1 MALEMQMTK
10 LVTIYGGAGFV
21 GRYIARRMAKEGW
34 RVRVAVRRPNESLHV
49 KPYGAVGQVEPILC
63 NIRDDASV
71 RAAMQ
76 GADAVVNC
84 VGVLTEKGKNSFA
97 AVQSEG
103 AARIARIAAEEG
115 VGNLVHL
122 SAIGADL
129 EAASEYARTKAQG
142 EQAVLASF
150 PDAVILRPS
159 VIFGV
164 EDDFFNRFA
173 EMTKFGP
180 ILPLVGGA
188 SKFQP
193 VYVDDVAQ
201 AAAKAVLGDVPAG
214 IYELGG
220 PETETLKDLMHK
232 MLGLI
237 QRRRLVVDLPF
248 FAGDMMA
255 MGFGVAQAL
264 TLGVF
269 HNKILTRDQV
279 KNLANDCVV
288 SPDAKGFANLGITPT
303 TMDVI
308 LPEYLWVYRDS
319 GQYADIR
326 DSAKNLRNI

>member
-1 MALEMQMTK
+1 MTK

-21 GRYIARRMAKEGW
+21 GRYIARRMAKEGWQRGW

-129 EAASEYARTKAQG
+129 EAASEYAKTKAQG

-201 AAAKAVLGDVPAG
+201 AAVKAVLGDVPAG

-288 SPDAKGFANLGITPT
+288 SLDAKSFADLGITPT
-303 TMDVI
+303 AMDVI
-308 LPEYLWVYRDS
+308 LPEYL
-319 GQYADIR
+319 
-326 DSAKNLRNI
+326 

>member
-1 MALEMQMTK
+1 MTK

-34 RVRVAVRRPNESLHV
+34 RVRVAVRRPNEALHV
-49 KPYGAVGQVEPILC
+49 KPYGAVGQVDPILC

-97 AVQSEG
+97 AVQTDG
-103 AARIARIAAEEG
+103 ASRIARIAAEEG

-129 EAASEYARTKAQG
+129 ASTSEYAKTKAEG

-150 PDAVILRPS
+150 PSAVILRPS
-159 VIFGV
+159 VVFGV

-180 ILPLVGGA
+180 VLPLVGGE

-201 AAAKAVLGDVPAG
+201 AAVKGVLSVAPAG

-220 PETETLKDLMHK
+220 PEVDTLKGLIHK

-237 QRRRLVVDLPF
+237 QRRRLVVDWPF
-248 FAGDMMA
+248 FVGDLMA
-255 MGFGVAQAL
+255 MGFGFAQTM
-264 TLGVF
+264 TLGLF
-269 HNKILTRDQV
+269 HNKVLTRDQV

-288 SPDAKGFANLGITPT
+288 SPEAKSFADLGITPT
-303 TMDVI
+303 TMDAI
-308 LPEYLWVYRDS
+308 LPEYLWVYRDT

-326 DSAKNLRNI
+326 DSAKNLHKT

>member
-1 MALEMQMTK
+1 MTK

-84 VGVLTEKGKNSFA
+84 VGVLTESGKNSFA

-103 AARIARIAAEEG
+103 AARIARIASEEG

-129 EAASEYARTKAQG
+129 EAASAYSKTKAEG
-142 EQAVLASF
+142 EKAVMASF
-150 PDAVILRPS
+150 PNAVILRPS

-164 EDDFFNRFA
+164 EDEFFNRFA
-173 EMTKFGP
+173 GMTKFGP
-180 ILPLVGGA
+180 VLPLVGGA

-201 AAAKAVLGDVPAG
+201 AAVKAVLGDAPAG

-220 PETETLKDLMHK
+220 PETETLKGLIHK
-232 MLGLI
+232 MLGII

-255 MGFGVAQAL
+255 MGFGIAQAM

-269 HNKILTRDQV
+269 HNNILTRDQV

-288 SPDAKGFANLGITPT
+288 SPDAKNFADLGISPT
-303 TMDVI
+303 MMDVI

-326 DSAKNLRNI
+326 DSAKNLRKT

>member
-1 MALEMQMTK
+1 MTK

-63 NIRDDASV
+63 NIRYDASV

-129 EAASEYARTKAQG
+129 EAASEYAKTKAQG

-180 ILPLVGGA
+180 VLPLVGGA

-201 AAAKAVLGDVPAG
+201 AAVKAVLGDVPAG

-288 SPDAKGFANLGITPT
+288 SPDAKGFADLGITPT